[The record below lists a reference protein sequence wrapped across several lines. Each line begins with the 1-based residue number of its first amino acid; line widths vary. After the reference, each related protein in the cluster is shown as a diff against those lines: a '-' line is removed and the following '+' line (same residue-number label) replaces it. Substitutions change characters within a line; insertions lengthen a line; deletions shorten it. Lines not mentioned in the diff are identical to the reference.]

1 MVPSPWALDARRRAR
16 GPRMHARGTENCLTI
31 VQVKSTNK
39 QIKSVYSCDT
49 IKVFPY

>member
-1 MVPSPWALDARRRAR
+1 M
-16 GPRMHARGTENCLTI
+16 GPGRPEESKGSKDARGTENCLTI